1 MIGKSASEI
10 SKSCPPGR
18 NEKGEFFDI
27 WWASLHMVYERIGH
41 CNPETDKSDSISYD
55 NWILDEYLLS
65 KDTVW
70 SNPENKNELITVRQ
84 NGGLYF
90 TYLEMIKVG
99 DMVNWE
105 DVPDNS
111 LVFDDFAFEYGHSKN
126 WCIFYKAEGCFTFV
140 GSHRSDWSKL
150 IISDRKWNTKNIH
163 SPKVTIIALN
173 LNGTESVKE
182 ITEKFLK
189 S

>member
-10 SKSCPPGR
+10 SKLCPPGR
-18 NEKGEFFDI
+18 NENGKYFDI
-27 WWASLHMVYERIGH
+27 WWASLHMVWKSE
-41 CNPETDKSDSISYD
+41 DKTGYD

-90 TYLEMIKVG
+90 TYLETIKVG

-111 LVFDDFAFEYGHSKN
+111 LVFDDFAFEYGDSKR
-126 WCIFYKAEGCFTFV
+126 WWVFHKAKGCFAFS
-140 GSHRSDWSKL
+140 GNYEGEWRPL
-150 IISDRKWNTKNIH
+150 IVSDRKWNSKNVH
-163 SPKVTIIALN
+163 SPQVKIIALN
-173 LNGTESVKE
+173 LNGTESAKE
-182 ITEKFLK
+182 ITEKFLN